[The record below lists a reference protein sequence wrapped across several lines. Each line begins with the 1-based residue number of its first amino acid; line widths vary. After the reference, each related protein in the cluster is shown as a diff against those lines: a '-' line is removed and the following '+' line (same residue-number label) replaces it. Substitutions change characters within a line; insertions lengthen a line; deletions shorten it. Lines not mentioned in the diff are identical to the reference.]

1 MINQLLHFCANR
13 KWLILLGLFA
23 LIGGLLCIHRGHE
36 WGDDFALYLS
46 QANALLKGN
55 TSQLAE
61 YNTWSM
67 QNSDG
72 TLGPYLYPP
81 GYPLFLTLYLKFL
94 PFNWVGIKIFQW
106 VFYLLGSIAFYFL
119 ISSFHVKLN
128 KSWIFYVLAVVLV
141 HPKVLEFSDRIMSDL
156 WFLVTVYL
164 FFYFLFTNDFR
175 KSSKVYLIG
184 ISLILA
190 SITRVNGF
198 LLIGSWWIYIALDQ
212 NDLKNKIKD
221 FLISIPFVF
230 IVLYL
235 KKLDSQYEANHVDL
249 LSNITSASVF
259 NNLFLYSK
267 QIGQY
272 LLWHL
277 GFMPLTGILFGIIT
291 LFFFGFALKTMDR
304 LKLFAPIL
312 SWILVNFA
320 LIVIWPIG
328 QGSRYL
334 LPIIPFVIWISV
346 IGFNDWIQNQKLNQI
361 ISTIFIALII
371 IQSLAT
377 IVFYRFVF
385 TTNKVIGA
393 TQTDI
398 YEKVKLL
405 VPDHEIIAFDKP
417 RWLHLITDKKCVRK
431 QSDSSFFKSDA
442 KYLLITNKNIYSNR
456 IQKKIDSR
464 LDSIYGNADFTL
476 YNRND
481 LSPRKK

>member
-1 MINQLLHFCANR
+1 M
-13 KWLILLGLFA
+13 
-23 LIGGLLCIHRGHE
+23 GGLLCIHNGHE
-36 WGDDFALYLS
+36 WGDDFAMYLS

-55 TSQLAE
+55 SNQLAE

-119 ISSFHVKLN
+119 ISSFKVKLT
-128 KSWIFYVLAVVLV
+128 KSWIFYVLAIVLL
-141 HPKVLEFSDRIMSDL
+141 HPKVIEFSDRIMSDL

-164 FFYFLFTNDFR
+164 FFYFLFTDDFR

-198 LLIGSWWIYIALDQ
+198 LLIGSWWIYIVLDQ
-212 NDLKNKIKD
+212 IDLKNKIKD
-221 FLISIPFVF
+221 FLFSIPFVF
-230 IVLYL
+230 IVLFF

-249 LSNITSASVF
+249 LNSITITSIL
-259 NNLFLYSK
+259 NNFSLYSK
-267 QIGQY
+267 QIGQFP
-272 LLWHL
+272 LWHL
-277 GFMPLTGILFGIIT
+277 GFIPATGILFGIIT
-291 LFFFGFALKTMDR
+291 LFFFGFALKTIDR

-312 SWILVNFA
+312 LWILVNFA
-320 LIVIWPIG
+320 LIVIWPIP
-328 QGSRYL
+328 QGTRYL
-334 LPIIPFVIWISV
+334 LPIIPFIIWISIV
-346 IGFNDWIQNQKLNQI
+346 GFNDWIQNSKLNRW
-361 ISTIFIALII
+361 ISFAFIGLIL
-371 IQSLAT
+371 IQSIAT
-377 IVFYRFVF
+377 MGFYRFVF
-385 TTNKVIGA
+385 NTNKVIGD

-398 YEKVKLL
+398 YKKVKLI
-405 VPDHEIIAFDKP
+405 VNENDIIAFDKP

-442 KYLLITNKNIYSNR
+442 KYLLITNKNIYSDR

-476 YNRND
+476 YKRND
-481 LSPRKK
+481 LFRKEK